1 VSDPR
6 EPGPRSREIV
16 AREARHIAP
25 GYQSFALYSGL
36 AMARGSGAT
45 LWDEDGNE
53 YIDFIAGIAVGS
65 VGHCHPHYVEALKR
79 QAERLTF
86 GSFTTET
93 RARFL
98 ELMASVTPEGLT
110 RIQLFSG
117 GAEAVEAA
125 LRLAKAAVTQGLD
138 LPLAEGLNLEARLAR
153 QALAGADARE
163 GLRALR
169 EGRKP
174 HFADS

>member
-1 VSDPR
+1 MSEPR
-6 EPGPRSREIV
+6 EPWPRSREII

-79 QAERLTF
+79 QAERLTVSHRNPEKF
-86 GSFTTET
+86 HEDKS
-93 RARFL
+93 
-98 ELMASVTPEGLT
+98 ELV
-110 RIQLFSG
+110 
-117 GAEAVEAA
+117 AA
-125 LRLAKAAVTQGLD
+125 L
-138 LPLAEGLNLEARLAR
+138 ARLRR
-153 QALAGADARE
+153 QLEGRRRE
-163 GLRALR
+163 GQ
-169 EGRKP
+169 
-174 HFADS
+174 

>member
-1 VSDPR
+1 MSAPR
-6 EPGPRSREIV
+6 EVGPRSREIV

-36 AMARGSGAT
+36 AMARGSGSR

-65 VGHCHPHYVEALKR
+65 IGHCHPHYVEALKR

-98 ELMASVTPEGLT
+98 ELMAKVTPESLT
-110 RIQLFSG
+110 RIQL
-117 GAEAVEAA
+117 
-125 LRLAKAAVTQGLD
+125 
-138 LPLAEGLNLEARLAR
+138 
-153 QALAGADARE
+153 
-163 GLRALR
+163 
-169 EGRKP
+169 
-174 HFADS
+174 